1 VQLAPPLLLSI
12 VNKIK
17 VFSKNADIKSM
28 HFDFSKINFDKAGI
42 AAFFKEKGV
51 QISATEESQ
60 INSIFDECD
69 TEIGMQGQ
77 KGQDGKLNSNE
88 AIKFLNTVGANL
100 KHLFQNVHEFFV
112 GFAKSRGAELPKAN
126 VLSPQQGINPSECLE
141 DAKAIIE
148 QNWQVLGLTEKE
160 LEFIKAAKIYYNDF
174 GSAEAKGGELLV
186 NENSPVQSKEQL
198 IKKLIHEASH
208 YSKSTLLDTWE
219 EEYEVEK
226 RALELTA
233 KLIEKDKNDNI
244 IPYGEYGVD
253 ILELAKDE
261 KLMHEKLMQWLNI
274 AYKNMPESLET
285 AKTTVHINPSQA
297 ITFRKGDVVV
307 VGDREFPI
315 GEYFMDG
322 VKRSSIIQLV
332 KDVNGKPSADGVLFF
347 KGVQISPELEE
358 DKQNA
363 LRGRREPQAFVVL
376 RNGKP
381 IEGAKGI
388 IYM

>member
-1 VQLAPPLLLSI
+1 MVPPLLLSI

-28 HFDFSKINFDKAGI
+28 DFDFSKINFDKAGI

-100 KHLFQNVHEFFV
+100 KHLFQNVHEFFI
-112 GFAKSRGAELPKAN
+112 GFAKSRGVDLPKAN
-126 VLSPQQGINPSECLE
+126 VLSQQGINPSECLE
-141 DAKAIIE
+141 DAKSIIE
-148 QNWQVLGLTEKE
+148 QNWQDLGLTEKE

-186 NENSPVQSKEQL
+186 NENSPVQSKEHL

-253 ILELAKDE
+253 ILELA
-261 KLMHEKLMQWLNI
+261 
-274 AYKNMPESLET
+274 
-285 AKTTVHINPSQA
+285 
-297 ITFRKGDVVV
+297 
-307 VGDREFPI
+307 
-315 GEYFMDG
+315 
-322 VKRSSIIQLV
+322 
-332 KDVNGKPSADGVLFF
+332 
-347 KGVQISPELEE
+347 
-358 DKQNA
+358 
-363 LRGRREPQAFVVL
+363 
-376 RNGKP
+376 
-381 IEGAKGI
+381 
-388 IYM
+388 